1 MRVLHVDS
9 ARTWRGGQ
17 NQVLLAAR
25 GMSQAGHDVA
35 VACHEGGAL
44 EHRVQEEEGLATLP
58 VTFRGDFSPFA
69 ALAMRRH
76 VGAFRPD
83 VIQLHD
89 PHAVRAGLLGM
100 RGLQQL
106 VVATRRVD
114 FPLRRAF
121 SRWKYRSCGR
131 VIAVSRAVERVLE
144 RDGIPA
150 EIVRLVYEGVSDR
163 SPQAGGRDQLEALG
177 VRPDALVVGNV
188 AALTEHKDH
197 DTLIRAAALVV
208 ERQPQARFV
217 IVGDGELRASLAAL
231 AASLGVTDHVVFTG
245 FRRDIDRLMPAFDV
259 FCLSSVLEGL
269 GTSLLD
275 AMSFSRA
282 IVATR
287 AGGISEAVADGET
300 GSLVPPRDFRALAAA
315 LLELLNDADRRAA
328 CGAAGRK
335 RFETHF
341 TAERMVEGT
350 LTVFEELLAC

>member
-17 NQVLLAAR
+17 NQVLLTAR
-25 GMSQAGHDVA
+25 GMARAGHDVA
-35 VACHEGGAL
+35 LACHRGGAL
-44 EHRVQEEEGLATLP
+44 EHRAQQEGLATLP
-58 VTFRGDFSPFA
+58 VTFRGDLSPIAAFA
-69 ALAMRRH
+69 LRRH

-83 VIQLHD
+83 VVQLHD
-89 PHAVRAGLLGM
+89 PHAVSAGLFGT
-100 RGLQQL
+100 RGLRQ
-106 VVATRRVD
+106 VIVATRRVD
-114 FPLRRAF
+114 FPMRRAL

-131 VIAVSRAVERVLE
+131 VIAVSRAIERVLK

-150 EIVRLVYEGVSDR
+150 ETMRLVYEGVPDR
-163 SPQAGGRDQLEALG
+163 PPQPGGRDQLEALG

-188 AALTEHKDH
+188 AALTGHKDH

-217 IVGDGELRASLAAL
+217 IVGDGELRESLAAL
-231 AASLGVTDHVVFTG
+231 AASLGLTDHVVFTG
-245 FRRDIDRLMPAFDV
+245 FRGDIDRLMPAFDV
-259 FCLSSVLEGL
+259 FCLSSILEGL

-275 AMSFSRA
+275 AMLFSRA